1 LVREAWVGPVLG
13 FLLAGVFTKTKLY
26 CQAQKKKTVTFCVR
40 SNPPTAS
47 PFTFAIEQ

>member
-1 LVREAWVGPVLG
+1 VDIFVGTC
-13 FLLAGVFTKTKLY
+13 FYYLLAGVFTKTKLY
-26 CQAQKKKTVTFCVR
+26 YQAQKKKTVTFCVR